1 MAWTF
6 GVCPCQCKNYP
17 IRRKR
22 GIAVCGLGKPEEK
35 NRILFIW
42 NRSESNVTQSL

>member
-6 GVCPCQCKNYP
+6 GVCPCRCKNYP
-17 IRRKR
+17 IQRKR

-35 NRILFIW
+35 IEYCLF
-42 NRSESNVTQSL
+42 